1 MAEHLILGVT
11 GASGIYAAELL
22 IDKAPWPVDLIV
34 SRWGQDV
41 YAHERGTFEQ
51 LSLKADTV
59 YGNDD
64 LRAPIS
70 SGSSPTVGMVIL
82 PCSMNTLGHIASGL
96 GDNLIARAAHC
107 HLKERRPLVM
117 CLRETPLTAIDL
129 DNASKV
135 AYSGG
140 VIMPLSPPFY
150 MFGEKDPD
158 RISMKDL
165 LAAYVD
171 RVLAVLGHPAEE
183 NWENIQ

>member
-1 MAEHLILGVT
+1 
-11 GASGIYAAELL
+11 
-22 IDKAPWPVDLIV
+22 
-34 SRWGQDV
+34 
-41 YAHERGTFEQ
+41 
-51 LSLKADTV
+51 V

-107 HLKERRPLVM
+107 HLKERRRLIV
-117 CLRETPLTAIDL
+117 CLREAPLTTIDL
-129 DNASKV
+129 KNASKI
-135 AYSGG
+135 ACSGG

-150 MFGEKDPD
+150 MFGGKDPA
-158 RISMKDL
+158 RISMKDS

-183 NWENIQ
+183 TWENRH